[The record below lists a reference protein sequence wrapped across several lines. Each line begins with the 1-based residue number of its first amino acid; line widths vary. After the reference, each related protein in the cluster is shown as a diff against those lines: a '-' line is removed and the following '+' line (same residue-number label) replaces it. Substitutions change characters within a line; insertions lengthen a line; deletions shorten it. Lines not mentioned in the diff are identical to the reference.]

1 MTIKVAMISPVA
13 WRTPPRHYGPW
24 ELVASMITEGL
35 VENGLDVTLF
45 ATKDSLTKGT
55 LHGTADMGY
64 EEDKEAD
71 PKVLEYYHL
80 SEVFE
85 RANEFDII
93 HNNFDFMPLA
103 FSQLI
108 KPPMITTIHGFS
120 SPKILKMYKK
130 FSGKTNYISISD
142 SDRANS
148 LQYLRTIHHGINL
161 ESFTYNENAED
172 YLLYFGRIH
181 HDKGTKEAVQL
192 AKAAGKKLIIAGI
205 IQDELYYQKYVE
217 PYLDGDQIQYVGT
230 ADSEKRNKLLGNALC
245 LIHPLNF
252 EEPFGLSVVEAFA
265 CGTPVIAYPKGSMP
279 ELITPG
285 VNGFLPKCEDSF
297 LEAIKDISDIS
308 RKSCREIAESNF
320 SKEAMVLKYIETYKQ
335 ILER

>member
-35 VENGLDVTLF
+35 VANGLDVTLF
-45 ATKDSLTKGT
+45 ATKDSLTAGT
-55 LHGTADMGY
+55 LHGTADVGY

-71 PKVLEYYHL
+71 PKVLEYFHL

-85 RANEFDII
+85 HANEFDII

-142 SDRANS
+142 SDRDES
-148 LQYLRTIHHGINL
+148 LEYLKTIHHGINIDDF
-161 ESFTYNENAED
+161 SYGDIAED

-181 HDKGTKEAVQL
+181 QDKGTKEAVQI
-192 AKAAGKKLIIAGI
+192 AKAAGKRLIIAGI
-205 IQDELYYQKYVE
+205 IQDELYFQKYVK
-217 PYLDGDQIQYVGT
+217 PFIDNKQISYVGP
-230 ADSEKRNKLLGNALC
+230 AGPEKRNELLSKALC
-245 LIHPLNF
+245 LIHPINF
-252 EEPFGLSVVEAFA
+252 EEPFGLSVIEAFA

-279 ELITPG
+279 ELIHHG
-285 VNGFLPKCEDSF
+285 LSGFLPKCENDF
-297 LEAIKDISDIS
+297 IKAIKNIDNIS
-308 RKSCREIAESNF
+308 RKDCRQIAEDNF
-320 SKEAMVLKYIETYKQ
+320 SKEVMVSKYIETYQQ
-335 ILER
+335 ILEK